1 VLNRLLRLEMAG
13 YLAAES
19 TLTYT
24 LAMLRARLALGAV
37 SSLAAGFVVAS
48 LAPTSARLPLALGGL
63 LLAVFIPV
71 HYGLWQKFPIWYHY
85 GVFGIARAVRGTG
98 GAPEQAQKNTDA
110 ALNRA
115 WPAMHLGAFATTQ
128 TWHRSKRRPLTLE
141 TAAVRWYVSLTMPS
155 RTRSAV

>member
-1 VLNRLLRLEMAG
+1 MTRSTLAFIAGLLGWVVVASVLNRLLRLEMAG
-13 YLAAES
+13 YLAAEP

-71 HYGLWQKFPIWYHY
+71 HYGLWQKFPIWYHL
-85 GVFGIARAVRGTG
+85 VFLGSLVPFVA
-98 GAPEQAQKNTDA
+98 
-110 ALNRA
+110 
-115 WPAMHLGAFATTQ
+115 LGALL
-128 TWHRSKRRPLTLE
+128 SRPKKTL
-141 TAAVRWYVSLTMPS
+141 MPL
-155 RTRSAV
+155 